1 MSNVL
6 EEKCSRC
13 GTPLKGDM
21 CPACT
26 VVGLDT
32 SSLVADGDLSSS
44 SAVKSKTVDSLVSLV
59 DIMSN
64 DAFPVALPLCKFG
77 RDVSNDII
85 ISEDKSISR
94 FHLQIK
100 QQNDRYTV
108 EDLGSRNGTFLN
120 GTPVKEARTIE
131 DGDILSAGMS
141 RFRFVVKKNKP
152 VFR

>member
-13 GTPLKGDM
+13 GTPLKGDL

-26 VVGLDT
+26 IIGLDT
-32 SSLVADGDLSSS
+32 SSVMQIEAEPVTGKP
-44 SAVKSKTVDSLVSLV
+44 VSKTLTSTVNLV

-77 RDVSNDII
+77 RDASNDIVI
-85 ISEDKSISR
+85 TEDKSISR
-94 FHLQIK
+94 FHLQLK
-100 QQNDRYTV
+100 QHPDKYTV

-120 GTPVKEARTIE
+120 GTPVKTIRTIE

-141 RFRFVVKKNKP
+141 RFRFVVKKNKSQ
-152 VFR
+152 